1 MKVILQKDVPKLGK
15 RYDIKDVKDGFA
27 LNSLIPK
34 GLALVATKE
43 TVAKMEQQKAA
54 RAAEQK
60 VQAELLLGNLEKIKG
75 TTVTILGKAND
86 KGHLFA
92 GIDAETVARELSAAA
107 HVSVSADHILLEK
120 PIKEVGEHAVSVE
133 ILGKKTSFILVVKA
147 V

>member
-15 RYDIKDVKDGFA
+15 RYDIKEVKDGFA

-54 RAAEQK
+54 HMAEQK

-75 TTVTILGKAND
+75 TVVTISGKAND

-92 GIDAETVARELSAAA
+92 GIDADTVARELSSVA
-107 HVSVSADHILLEK
+107 HVSVTGEHILLDK
-120 PIKEVGEHAVSVE
+120 PIKEVGEHTVSVE
-133 ILGKKTSFILVVKA
+133 ILGKKTSFTLAVKA
-147 V
+147 L